1 MVFRKCNSV
10 KTTFENLLESSYR
23 GKKNSTKIK
32 IRKYNALF
40 ISSDTGLGGK
50 ANKKGS
56 TE

>member
-23 GKKNSTKIK
+23 GKKTSTKIK

-40 ISSDTGLGGK
+40 ISPDIGLGGK

-56 TE
+56 TG